1 MLLSTL
7 AFAVMNVFLKKV
19 SHLPSMEIV
28 LFRCLVSLI
37 ICLYILKKANED
49 WRGSNRKLLLARG
62 IFGTLA
68 LFTFFKTLGEMPLGT
83 AVTIQYLSPIFTTI
97 IAVFF
102 LKERVK
108 SIQWLFFTISFAGV
122 FVIKGFD
129 SHISLGS
136 FMFGV
141 SSAMFSGFAYNMVRS
156 LKGKEHTMVVVLH
169 FQLVGVVAGFLFT
182 IFNWVTPSPLE
193 WFYMLMIGLCTQI
206 GQVQLTK
213 ALQMEKV
220 ANVTILNYLGV
231 IYALVFSYTIFGE
244 TYPRTAIAGIFLVMI
259 GIVLNFFYQ
268 KYDSRVVAEEELT
281 TIEE

>member
-136 FMFGV
+136 FTFGV

>member
-7 AFAVMNVFLKKV
+7 AFAVMNVFLKMV

-37 ICLYILKKANED
+37 ICLYMIKQANED

-102 LKERVK
+102 LHERVK
-108 SIQWLFFTISFAGV
+108 SIQWLFFLISFAGV
-122 FVIKGFD
+122 FIIKGFD
-129 SHISLGS
+129 SEISFSTFL
-136 FMFGV
+136 FGV
-141 SSAMFSGFAYNMVRS
+141 SSAIFSGFAYNMVRS

-231 IYALVFSYTIFGE
+231 IYALFFSFTIFGE

-268 KYDSRVVAEEELT
+268 KYDSRIVAEEELT

>member
-1 MLLSTL
+1 
-7 AFAVMNVFLKKV
+7 
-19 SHLPSMEIV
+19 
-28 LFRCLVSLI
+28 
-37 ICLYILKKANED
+37 
-49 WRGSNRKLLLARG
+49 
-62 IFGTLA
+62 
-68 LFTFFKTLGEMPLGT
+68 
-83 AVTIQYLSPIFTTI
+83 
-97 IAVFF
+97 
-102 LKERVK
+102 
-108 SIQWLFFTISFAGV
+108 
-122 FVIKGFD
+122 
-129 SHISLGS
+129 
-136 FMFGV
+136 MFGV

-231 IYALVFSYTIFGE
+231 IYALFFSFTIFGE

-268 KYDSRVVAEEELT
+268 KYDSRIVAEEELT